1 MSKRIKA
8 RLSSL
13 TAFSFGISLKYR
25 INDHR
30 IPLLELKSMVF
41 RVCFT
46 SQNETSKTSLN
57 PIIKSSCEILS
68 YHASPEGGIVLFRL
82 LVAV

>member
-13 TAFSFGISLKYR
+13 TAFSFGKSLKYQ

-30 IPLLELKSMVF
+30 IPLLELKSMLF
-41 RVCFT
+41 CVCFT
-46 SQNETSKTSLN
+46 SQNETSKSSLN
-57 PIIKSSCEILS
+57 PII
-68 YHASPEGGIVLFRL
+68 
-82 LVAV
+82 